1 MDQTVKHDILLAR
14 GRHAWKYIY
23 YQESKINCVQGL
35 VEEISKDLH
44 CAGNFCYCGFVV
56 SSFYGTMAGFFSVIN
71 CLFLG
76 PSLVVI
82 NINISLNYFRCSG
95 GSEDSV

>member
-56 SSFYGTMAGFFSVIN
+56 SSFYGTMAGFFMTPPP
-71 CLFLG
+71 CFLFSHQLFILG
-76 PSLVVI
+76 TKL
-82 NINISLNYFRCSG
+82 SG
-95 GSEDSV
+95 YQYQHLFKLL